1 MNQIIEKKIIEKK
14 KKIIE
19 IEPNKIKKF
28 KNENNFHRSSFLP
41 PIKNLI
47 KKFLILKFPNQTEF
61 FPGKINLTRNSY
73 FSKINK
79 TEIQIHGKNEFFFF
93 EQINIKIKKVYHHQ
107 ELLMKNSLIKNV
119 LKF

>member
-28 KNENNFHRSSFLP
+28 KNENNFHRSFLP

-47 KKFLILKFPNQTEF
+47 FTN
-61 FPGKINLTRNSY
+61 
-73 FSKINK
+73 
-79 TEIQIHGKNEFFFF
+79 
-93 EQINIKIKKVYHHQ
+93 
-107 ELLMKNSLIKNV
+107 
-119 LKF
+119 